1 MKTTRVVF
9 MTAATVILAA
19 CSKNDQATSDTAGPA
34 STNPPASTQTASTP
48 DREFLTKMTDHHEG
62 MVQMA
67 EAAMT
72 KASKPATQGD
82 AHNLHTK
89 QAAERDS
96 MVAML
101 RSSFNDSHTPT
112 VMPENKAMMDSV
124 NAKSGAAYDREF
136 YAQTIKHHQDGIQ
149 MIDQYLP
156 QLTDPKLKAMAEKM
170 KADQQKE
177 IQQFEP
183 KTKG

>member
-1 MKTTRVVF
+1 M
-9 MTAATVILAA
+9 AATVVVVTA
-19 CSKNDQATSDTAGPA
+19 CSKNDQASSDTSGAA
-34 STNPPASTQTASTP
+34 STNPPASSQAASTP

-67 EAAMT
+67 EAAMS

-96 MVAML
+96 MLAML
-101 RSSFNDSHTPT
+101 RSSFSDSHTPAA
-112 VMPENKAMMDSV
+112 MPENKAMMDSV
-124 NAKSGAAYDREF
+124 NAKTGAAYDREF
-136 YAQTIKHHQDGIQ
+136 YAQTIKHHQEGIR

-156 QLTDPKLKAMAEKM
+156 QLSDAKLKAMAEKM

-183 KTKG
+183 KAKG

>member
-1 MKTTRVVF
+1 MPATRMLF
-9 MTAATVILAA
+9 LAGAAILVAA
-19 CSKNDQATSDTAGPA
+19 CSKNDQASTDTSTAN
-34 STNPPASTQTASTP
+34 TNPPASSQTASTP

-67 EAAMT
+67 EAAMS

-96 MVAML
+96 MLAML

-124 NAKSGAAYDREF
+124 NSKTGAAYDREF
-136 YAQTIKHHQDGIQ
+136 YAQTIKHHQEGIR

-156 QLTDPKLKAMAEKM
+156 QLSDAKLKTMAEKM

-177 IQQFEP
+177 IQQFEA
-183 KTKG
+183 KAKG

>member
-1 MKTTRVVF
+1 MKTIRVLG
-9 MTAATVILAA
+9 MTAAVVLISA
-19 CSKNDQATSDTAGPA
+19 CNKDDQATSDTSTAA
-34 STNPPASTQTASTP
+34 SANPPATAQTASTP

-67 EAAMT
+67 EAAMN

-96 MVAML
+96 MKAML
-101 RSSFNDSHTPT
+101 ASAFNDHHQPT
-112 VMPENKAMMDSV
+112 VMTENKAMMDSV
-124 NAKSGAAYDREF
+124 DAKSGAAYDREF
-136 YAQTIKHHQDGIQ
+136 YAQTIKHHQEGIR

-156 QLTDPKLKAMAEKM
+156 QLTDAKLKAMAEKM
-170 KADQQKE
+170 KTDQQKE
-177 IQQFEP
+177 IAQFEP
-183 KTKG
+183 KSKS